1 MEINFISNLSNNNFI
16 SASQINKIISSKKY
30 SKSHLTSMRNN
41 FINKI
46 NSKLYH
52 LTGEKQSIIET
63 KHPYDNRIKVYK
75 TNITNFKPKTSF
87 IKFLFKF

>member
-1 MEINFISNLSNNNFI
+1 
-16 SASQINKIISSKKY
+16 
-30 SKSHLTSMRNN
+30 MRNN

-75 TNITNFKPKTSF
+75 TNITNFKPKISF
-87 IKFLFKF
+87 IKFLFKFQFRDSFATHFTVKAK